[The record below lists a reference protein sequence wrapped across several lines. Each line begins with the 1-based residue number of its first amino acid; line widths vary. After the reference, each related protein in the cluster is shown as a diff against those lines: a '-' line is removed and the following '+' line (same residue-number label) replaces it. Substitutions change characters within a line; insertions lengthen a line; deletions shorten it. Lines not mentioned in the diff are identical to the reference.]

1 MRKYLVLV
9 AVVLALAT
17 YEAAHAC
24 SAHTGKKA
32 ELQDKFSGGNGR
44 GAGIGVVPVKNP
56 EGSGSLLNPKFF
68 DTLRQGPN
76 NGDQFSTTLSG
87 GEAGTL

>member
-17 YEAAHAC
+17 YEAAYAC

-32 ELQDKFSGGNGR
+32 ELQPKFSGGKGR
-44 GAGIGVVPVKNP
+44 GAGGGAVQVKNP
-56 EGSGSLLNPKFF
+56 EGSGSVLNPDFF
-68 DTLRQGPN
+68 KTLNQGLKN
-76 NGDQFSTTLSG
+76 DGLFSTALSG
-87 GEAGTL
+87 GEAGTP